1 LEFLRH
7 KLEVERADDWEELN
21 FDLEKLNKGVV
32 EVVEGGLGFRKGGGE
47 GEGEGEE
54 RWPWICQGE
63 FPGAKAKI
71 GLVGDRV
78 RLISDILSV
87 REEDGAKSLQDQLK
101 VNEALRDNVKN
112 LEKKLLAEKN
122 RADIEISTLK
132 VQITE
137 INEQNDIYL
146 TRIEDFNRDIEPK
159 NFRLNDLEE
168 LLKVTKTKLQSSQQ
182 KEVSLF
188 KANNQLEIK
197 NSELKRLNDDNIERK
212 NLELEKR
219 KTDLAFI
226 TELESLLEQAK
237 ELRLETEL
245 KYGKSEN

>member
-1 LEFLRH
+1 
-7 KLEVERADDWEELN
+7 
-21 FDLEKLNKGVV
+21 
-32 EVVEGGLGFRKGGGE
+32 
-47 GEGEGEE
+47 
-54 RWPWICQGE
+54 
-63 FPGAKAKI
+63 
-71 GLVGDRV
+71 
-78 RLISDILSV
+78 
-87 REEDGAKSLQDQLK
+87 
-101 VNEALRDNVKN
+101 
-112 LEKKLLAEKN
+112 LAEKN
-122 RADIEISTLK
+122 RADIEISGLK

-137 INEQNDIYL
+137 INEQQNIYL
-146 TRIEDFNRDIEPK
+146 TRIDAFNRDIEPK

-197 NSELKRLNDDNIERK
+197 NSDLKRLNDDNIERK

-226 TELESLLEQAK
+226 AELESLLEQAK

-245 KYGKSEN
+245 KYGKSENLLRNTMIALETRSKEVATLKEIMESMKGQVSAFTTEYYFFFGK